1 MEKISY
7 EHYLAMLQ
15 NIDMSD
21 EDLMEYSVVEPGK
34 GMEIQ
39 IRPNPERV
47 DMSAE
52 QLQRENAMKI
62 GNGIA
67 RWRRRSA
74 FSRRSKTE
82 NLPVLVSEGDSW
94 FQFPFLIEDVIDHLG
109 KDYLIWSLCA
119 AGDTADNM
127 VHGDLAQGKTE
138 YMAALHKFKSKVKG
152 FLFSGAGNDIIGED
166 PETAKPVLT
175 NLLKDFNG
183 DDTDIIGHIDSEKL
197 NAALAKLKT
206 AYETVIT
213 NVRAEFP
220 SLPIIIHGYDYV
232 FPYPENPADPRDPR
246 HTTKEKWL
254 APPMMARNIQN
265 QALRRNIIKHML
277 DRLYAMLEELAG
289 DSTVTKV
296 WVVNCR
302 GAMPAVSDWVD
313 EIHGTSQGFAK
324 VAERF
329 RTVIRNAGIV

>member
-7 EHYLAMLQ
+7 EQYLVMLQ

-21 EDLMEYSVVEPGK
+21 EDLMEYSIVAPGD

-39 IRPNPERV
+39 IRPNPALV
-47 DMSAE
+47 DMTAE
-52 QLQRENAMKI
+52 QLERENAMKI
-62 GNGIA
+62 GNGVA

-74 FSRRSKTE
+74 FNRRIKTE

-109 KDYLIWSLCA
+109 KDYLIWSMGA

-127 VHGDLAQGKTE
+127 VNGDLAEGKTE
-138 YMAALHKFKSKVKG
+138 YMAALRRFKGKVEA

-166 PETAKPVLT
+166 PNTGDPVLT
-175 NLLKDFNG
+175 ALLNNFNG
-183 DDTDIIGHIDSEKL
+183 DVNDVEGHINFDMFNSSL
-197 NAALAKLKT
+197 LKLKA
-206 AYETVIT
+206 AYKTVIS

-220 SLPIIIHGYDYV
+220 DLPIIIHGYDYV
-232 FPYPENPADPRDPR
+232 FPYPESPNDPRDPS

-254 APPMMARNIQN
+254 APPMKARQIFDQT
-265 QALRRNIIKHML
+265 LRRNIIKHML
-277 DRLYAMLEELAG
+277 DKLYDMMAELAG
-289 DSTVTKV
+289 NPTDTKV

-302 GAMPAVSDWVD
+302 GAMPRVSDWVD
-313 EIHGTSQGFAK
+313 EIHGTSDGFK
-324 VAERF
+324 VVAQRF
-329 RTVIRNAGIV
+329 KEVIEAARNA